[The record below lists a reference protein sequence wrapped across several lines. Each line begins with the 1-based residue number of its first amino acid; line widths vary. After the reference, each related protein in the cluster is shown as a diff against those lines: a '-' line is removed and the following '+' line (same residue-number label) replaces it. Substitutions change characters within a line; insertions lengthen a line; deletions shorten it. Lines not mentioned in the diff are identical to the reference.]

1 MVNRKLKKCASLF
14 LVMSMAVSMLA
25 GCGSKNAT
33 EEASSTSDA
42 VEATVDDSAEVKK
55 ITYFTPKV
63 PSDDVLAIFQEL
75 AEEYKAE
82 GHNIEFVLE
91 TADTDGYDQKLRAMA
106 TANELPELFDVDG
119 DSFCQELGRCR
130 YGCRYAGFFG
140 GDRSN

>member
-33 EEASSTSDA
+33 EEASSTCDA

-75 AEEYKAE
+75 AEEYKGQTRGKE
-82 GHNIEFVLE
+82 GPYLPFVKQSKKTML
-91 TADTDGYDQKLRAMA
+91 
-106 TANELPELFDVDG
+106 
-119 DSFCQELGRCR
+119 
-130 YGCRYAGFFG
+130 
-140 GDRSN
+140 

>member
-63 PSDDVLAIFQEL
+63 PSDDGLQYFRSWQRNIRQKDIILSLFLKQQTQMVMIKNYVLWRRLMNFL
-75 AEEYKAE
+75 
-82 GHNIEFVLE
+82 NCLMWME
-91 TADTDGYDQKLRAMA
+91 TRFARNWQMQVWL
-106 TANELPELFDVDG
+106 
-119 DSFCQELGRCR
+119 
-130 YGCRYAGFFG
+130 
-140 GDRSN
+140 